1 MDGLKIWVRDSGIHC
16 KVYFPAQKR
25 NLFLHEYYNLM
36 LNTHL
41 YFTPAA
47 PSRPVK
53 MPGEK
58 EQGIARLFNLL
69 LFATRQMVTPNNY

>member
-1 MDGLKIWVRDSGIHC
+1 
-16 KVYFPAQKR
+16 
-25 NLFLHEYYNLM
+25 M

-47 PSRPVK
+47 PSSPVK

-58 EQGIARLFNLL
+58 EQGIPRLFNLL
-69 LFATRQMVTPNNY
+69 LFATPQMVTPNNY